1 MNQPPIDELM
11 KRVDN
16 KYTLVLLTA
25 KRARMLMEQNEKTAE
40 KRMIKPVTEA
50 LNEIA
55 TGKLKIERT

>member
-55 TGKLKIERT
+55 LEAQN